1 MFYFTKEELTKLIE
15 VATAANPIH
24 GLFFQTAYTH
34 GMRVSECLKLTPRN
48 IKGGNLVQTRSK
60 HGKRTS
66 FPASA
71 ELQAYA
77 KTLGPEEFL
86 FRFYRN
92 SSHTVNRVAADKH
105 IKRYCKM
112 AGIEPRSMHKLR
124 FALVRHSREA
134 GVPHAAITVHCGWRS
149 HATVHHYDR
158 VSQAESQQA
167 MAAVVGG

>member
-1 MFYFTKEELTKLIE
+1 MFTQEELKQLIVAATKS
-15 VATAANPIH
+15 NPVH
-24 GLFFQTAYTH
+24 GLFFQTVYTH
-34 GMRVSECLKLTPRN
+34 GMRVSEALKLTPRN
-48 IKGGNLVQTRSK
+48 IRHGKLVQTRIK
-60 HGKRTS
+60 NGKRTTY
-66 FPASA
+66 PAST

-77 KTLGPEEFL
+77 NTLLPDQPL
-86 FRFYRN
+86 FKFAPGSN
-92 SSHTVNRVAADKH
+92 GSNRMTADRL
-105 IKRYCKM
+105 IKRYCKQ

-149 HATVHHYDR
+149 PSTVHHYDR

>member
-1 MFYFTKEELTKLIE
+1 MFYFTKDEIKQLVS
-15 VATAANPIH
+15 VAKANNPMH
-24 GLFFQTAYTH
+24 GLFLQTAYTH

-48 IKGGNLVQTRSK
+48 IQGGNLVQKRIK
-60 HGKRTS
+60 RGKRTS

-77 KTLGPEEFL
+77 QSIGRDKPL
-86 FRFYRN
+86 FRFYPGSN
-92 SSHTVNRVAADKH
+92 ASNRVGADRL
-105 IKRYCKM
+105 IKRYCKE

-149 HATVHHYDR
+149 PSTVHIYDR
-158 VSQAESQQA
+158 VSPEEARQA
-167 MAAVVGG
+167 MAVVVGG

>member
-1 MFYFTKEELTKLIE
+1 MFHFTREEIKKLVE
-15 VATAANPIH
+15 TATAINPEH
-24 GLFFQTAYTH
+24 GLFLQTVYTH
-34 GMRVSECLKLTPRN
+34 GMRVSEGLKLTPRN
-48 IKGGNLVQTRSK
+48 IKGGNLVQTRLK

-77 KTLGPEEFL
+77 KTLQPEEFL

-105 IKRYCKM
+105 IKRYCKL

-134 GVPHAAITVHCGWRS
+134 GVPHAAVTVHCGWRS
-149 HATVHHYDR
+149 PATVHNYDR
-158 VSQAESQQA
+158 VSPEEARLA